1 MGKSKHVGNKH
12 LYLGTSKDPKR
23 MDMYLDDVVTNDSNV
38 WKKDDKALLKR
49 IQDAR
54 KIIKEKDILNN
65 NNNNKKETTYNLQS
79 FSYTIFA
86 KGRQNKYGNKL

>member
-12 LYLGTSKDPKR
+12 LYLGTSKNPKR
-23 MDMYLDDVVTNDSNV
+23 MDMYLDDVVTGNSNV

-49 IQDAR
+49 INEVR
-54 KIIKEKDILNN
+54 KNMKEKDILEES
-65 NNNNKKETTYNLQS
+65 KKEATYNLPS

-86 KGRQNKYGNKL
+86 KGRQSKYGNKL

>member
-54 KIIKEKDILNN
+54 KIMKEKDILNDS
-65 NNNNKKETTYNLQS
+65 KKEATYNLQS

-86 KGRQNKYGNKL
+86 KGRQSKYGNKL